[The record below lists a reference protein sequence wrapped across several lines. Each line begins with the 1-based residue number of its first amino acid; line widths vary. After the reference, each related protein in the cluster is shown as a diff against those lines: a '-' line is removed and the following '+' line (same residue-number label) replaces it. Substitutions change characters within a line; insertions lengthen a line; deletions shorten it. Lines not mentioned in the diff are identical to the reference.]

1 MNDEK
6 LNINYTKEAFTNP
19 INLGLLLVATIIA
32 FGSSNFFDGEVA
44 RGIFTAILGLELMY
58 LGTIPNT
65 PRFRKR
71 MELKKIKEL
80 EANPNDK
87 IIFYSL
93 DAAKQRQFLALKHL
107 EKLIRD
113 NFNSLPYSSR
123 GLLNNVENKI
133 SALLNNYLKLQ
144 DLVGRYEVYL
154 NTTAEKK
161 LKEDIKRNIAEVGVI
176 ESEQLKKT
184 RLRRLAIMEKRL
196 KKFRTANE
204 KYQVCVAQ
212 LETIEDAIRYF
223 YEQSMTISTPEEIGF
238 QLDNLLIE
246 VDETSLII
254 SELDEELVPDYSTDW
269 EAQLDLDA
277 LLSEVSDTDTDNVTT
292 QRNRT
297 KE

>member
-1 MNDEK
+1 MAQEN

-44 RGIFTAILGLELMY
+44 RGLFTAVLGLELMY
-58 LGTIPNT
+58 LGITPNT

-71 MELKKIKEL
+71 VELKKIKEL
-80 EANPNDK
+80 ENNPNDK
-87 IIFYSL
+87 TLFHSL
-93 DAAKQRQFLALKHL
+93 NTEKQRQFLALKHL
-107 EKLIRD
+107 EKLAKE
-113 NFNSLPYSSR
+113 NFNAVPYSSR

-133 SALLNNYLKLQ
+133 SVLINNYLKLL
-144 DLVGRYEVYL
+144 DLVSRYEVYL

-161 LKEDIKRNIAEVGVI
+161 LKDDIKRNIIEVELI
-176 ESEQLKKT
+176 ESEQLKRT

-196 KKFRTANE
+196 KKFKTASE
-204 KYQVCVAQ
+204 KYLICKAQ
-212 LETIEDAIRYF
+212 LETIEDAVRYV

-246 VDETSLII
+246 VDETSAII
-254 SELDEELVPDYSTDW
+254 SELDQELVPDYSTDW
-269 EAQLDLDA
+269 ETQLDLDS
-277 LLSEVSDTDTDNVTT
+277 LLNEVSDLDNPSN
-292 QRNRT
+292 QRNRM